1 MEEPQYIKKEEYSSR
16 QRIGAEIFYILIVL
30 ACLVCLAGVIWSI
43 ADFISPTGKL
53 QVFLD
58 LSLGFQIAIV
68 AGFLAGLFFL
78 LIFFFGLFRKGLNS
92 LLKIM
97 FKKKEVEERF
107 KNRLTVKIV
116 AGGLLI
122 SVIAIIIGLVISV
135 IYEIFIGPEGGSP
148 FATFLSELSTGN
160 WILLAGIA
168 LFATAGIGL
177 FMVYFWKNGYYV
189 ILKLMGSLESKE

>member
-1 MEEPQYIKKEEYSSR
+1 MEEPQYIKKEEYSSS
-16 QRIGAEIFYILIVL
+16 QRIGAEIFYILVVL
-30 ACLVCLAGVIWSI
+30 ACLVSLTGVIWSI

-78 LIFFFGLFRKGLNS
+78 LIFFFGLFRRGLNYF
-92 LLKIM
+92 LKIM
-97 FKKKEVEERF
+97 FKKKEIEERF

-122 SVIAIIIGLVISV
+122 SIIAIIVGIIISV
-135 IYEIFIGPEGGSP
+135 VYEIFIGPEGGSP

-160 WILLAGIA
+160 WILFAGIA
-168 LFATAGIGL
+168 LFAIAGIGL

-189 ILKLMGSLESKE
+189 ILKIMGTLESKE